1 MKSWYDCLK
10 NGDFPMDKVTS
21 KNTGVD
27 AFLSDDDEK
36 KDVIHGDRT
45 ASEKALRTGSIR
57 VASVSQLDGFTRVS
71 SNTLVRMS
79 EKDLWEIKEDDNGD
93 YVVERLFDDDG
104 NPLEV

>member
-10 NGDFPMDKVTS
+10 NDEFPMDKVS
-21 KNTGVD
+21 SQNTGVD
-27 AFLSDDDEK
+27 AFLSDEDEER
-36 KDVIHGDRT
+36 DVISGDKR
-45 ASEKALRTGSIR
+45 ASDDDLQKGRIR

-79 EKDLWEIKEDDNGD
+79 EKDLWEITEDENGD
-93 YVVERLFDDDG
+93 YVVERLFDDNG